1 MMSSRKQKAS
11 NTLVLDENEN
21 MLRTGFTQVWG
32 YNETTVTAVHC
43 PWLGNSGRKTM
54 ASWFIHPKDLENPHG
69 LLASLHASN
78 YIPRYCELMNKVN
91 FTYIQMSPINCFWN
105 TWVSSPNPCLD
116 HCHLQASSKS
126 LNFTLVLD
134 KDELEEIVSYLWYWK
149 NYHYKWL
156 PSTPNPGGCLV
167 ALSQ

>member
-1 MMSSRKQKAS
+1 MMSSWKQKAF
-11 NTLVLDENEN
+11 NTRMQDENEN

-54 ASWFIHPKDLENPHG
+54 ASWFIHPKDLENLMDC
-69 LLASLHASN
+69 LLLVARKQLHPKVLWVDEQN
-78 YIPRYCELMNKVN
+78 ELYIH
-91 FTYIQMSPINCFWN
+91 SPINCFRN

-116 HCHLQASSKS
+116 HCHLQATSKS

-134 KDELEEIVSYLWYWK
+134 KDELEEIVSYLWYLK

-156 PSTPNPGGCLV
+156 PSTPIPGGCLV